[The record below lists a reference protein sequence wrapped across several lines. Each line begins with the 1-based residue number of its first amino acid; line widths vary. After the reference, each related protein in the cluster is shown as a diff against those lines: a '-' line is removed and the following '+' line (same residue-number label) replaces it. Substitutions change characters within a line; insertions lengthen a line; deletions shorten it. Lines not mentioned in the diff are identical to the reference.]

1 MALPDPLRRSF
12 DRGLEAAFAADSLA
26 QLSDAVDFEALA
38 AGDPDA
44 MDFERMGELVG
55 QMSGRLVVKRTV
67 GQFTPG
73 QFAEQTVGYAIGG
86 AIGREGGRLIV
97 HVLEDQRGEPVEVE
111 IEVEDEDENR
121 ELGDD
126 EFGIDLDGGDGDGD
140 SDDGGVD
147 IDVEDEDDGSVDIDI
162 DEDEDDDPFDDDR

>member
-1 MALPDPLRRSF
+1 MAPGSSGVPDPLRRSLEQ
-12 DRGLEAAFAADSLA
+12 GLEAAFAVDSLS
-26 QLSDAVDFEALA
+26 QLSDAVDLEGIA

-55 QMSGRLVVKRTV
+55 QMTGRLVVKRTV

-97 HVLEDQRGEPVEVE
+97 KVVEDQRGEPVEVE
-111 IEVEDEDENR
+111 IEVEVEEEENLDELDEFTDL
-121 ELGDD
+121 EDD
-126 EFGIDLDGGDGDGD
+126 EFGDDENDEGGFEVDIGGPEDGDGD
-140 SDDGGVD
+140 DQ
-147 IDVEDEDDGSVDIDI
+147 
-162 DEDEDDDPFDDDR
+162 